1 MGKVRYGFIK
11 VAAATPRVSVA
22 ACSKNAKRIGS
33 LIFKA
38 AKEGVSIVT
47 FPELSITGSTCGVL
61 YTQQS
66 LLASAESAL
75 EQLLERPED
84 IVSVVGMPIMYN
96 SHIYDCAVVISGGEI
111 HGVVPKSYSTNPIFT
126 AGRDIKEGC
135 VTRNDDGYITV
146 CNRIVPFGSDL
157 IFSVEG
163 IKFGIEIGEDSRQI
177 ITPSSE
183 AASAGAVITICMDAK
198 EEYSQSYNALKKGV
212 CHHSEAIS
220 GGHIYA
226 SASIGESSTDLV
238 YTGAAIIAECGEIL
252 AEKERFVRTDCLTI
266 ADIDVEAIEHARLSS
281 HNTTLCNNY
290 RIIEITLPIAPSP
303 IVRKVNPAPF
313 IPKEADG
320 CRDVI
325 ELQAMGLARRLEHT
339 NCKKVVLGISG
350 GLDSTLALLAVVRT
364 FDSLDLDRKGIVGV
378 TMPGFGT
385 TGRTYNNALTLMQE
399 LGITL
404 REVSIR
410 AACEQHFK
418 DIELD
423 PTDRGAAYENSQA
436 RERTQIL
443 MDIANAI
450 GGLVIGTGDLS
461 ESALGWATYNGD
473 HMSMYNVNCS
483 VPKTLVRKVTEW
495 AASTEKNE
503 KVKAA
508 LLDIVDTPVSPELL
522 PADKSGNIAQKT
534 EDLVGPYELH
544 DFFIY
549 HFVLNG
555 FTPSKILT
563 MATLAFQNA
572 YTEEVI
578 KYWLTVFL
586 RRFFSQQFKRSA
598 VPDGPKVTAVSLSP
612 RGSWAMPSDAYA
624 DEWIATLNK

>member
-1 MGKVRYGFIK
+1 MGKVRCGFYK
-11 VAAATPRVSVA
+11 VAAAVPTIKVAHCSHNTEAVIALAAEAKTAGASVV
-22 ACSKNAKRIGS
+22 
-33 LIFKA
+33 L
-38 AKEGVSIVT
+38 
-47 FPELSITGSTCGVL
+47 FPELTLTGATCGDLYRQQALLDAAQRGLQSILDANLPIVTVVGLPVKRNGKIYNCAAVISEKTIYGVVPQLYGSDNFAPFTEADSGTIELCNQTVDFDSNIIFATGST
-61 YTQQS
+61 T
-66 LLASAESAL
+66 
-75 EQLLERPED
+75 
-84 IVSVVGMPIMYN
+84 
-96 SHIYDCAVVISGGEI
+96 
-111 HGVVPKSYSTNPIFT
+111 
-126 AGRDIKEGC
+126 
-135 VTRNDDGYITV
+135 
-146 CNRIVPFGSDL
+146 
-157 IFSVEG
+157 
-163 IKFGIEIGEDSRQI
+163 FGIQIGTDSNQI
-177 ITPSSE
+177 ISPAVDMATSGADIILHMTAE
-183 AASAGAVITICMDAK
+183 A
-198 EEYSQSYNALKKGV
+198 EYMGSYNALKSRTV
-212 CHHSEAIS
+212 ALSEAICC
-220 GGHIYA
+220 GYILC
-226 SASIGESSTDLV
+226 SAGAGESTTDCV
-238 YTGAAIIAECGEIL
+238 YTGSAIAAELGQTISESP
-252 AEKERFVRTDCLTI
+252 RFASGATVTY
-266 ADIDVEAIEHARLSS
+266 ADIDSEAIEAARIRRGINSTLDSYTLS
-281 HNTTLCNNY
+281 
-290 RIIEITLPIAPSP
+290 LPHYASSGDIARTIDPS
-303 IVRKVNPAPF
+303 PF
-313 IPKEADG
+313 IPKSLDEG
-320 CRDVI
+320 CAEVL
-325 ELQAMGLARRLEHT
+325 ELQAAGLAKRLQHT

-364 FDSLDLDRKGIVGV
+364 FDLLGLDRKGIVGV

-418 DIELD
+418 DIDLD

-495 AASTEKNE
+495 AAKTEKNE

-555 FTPSKILT
+555 FSPSKILT
-563 MATLAFQNA
+563 MATLAFQNT
-572 YTEEVI
+572 YTEETI
-578 KYWLTVFL
+578 KHWLTVFL

-612 RGSWAMPSDAYA
+612 RGSWAMPSDACV
-624 DEWIATLNK
+624 DEWIATLNE